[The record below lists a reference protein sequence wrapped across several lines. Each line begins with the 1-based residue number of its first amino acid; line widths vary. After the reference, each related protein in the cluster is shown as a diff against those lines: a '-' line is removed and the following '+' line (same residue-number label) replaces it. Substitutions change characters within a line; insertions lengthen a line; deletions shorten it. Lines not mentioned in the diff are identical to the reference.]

1 MSISLFIFVYIFFF
15 PAVAISGEDSQLN
28 DLLNKG
34 IKGIYLFD
42 KAVEFEVNCLHAKER
57 KK

>member
-28 DLLNKG
+28 DLLNKAEEKKLN
-34 IKGIYLFD
+34 I
-42 KAVEFEVNCLHAKER
+42 AKMVKQALDNIEII
-57 KK
+57 